1 MTEPKEAELLSYA
14 VTILKQSGLV
24 WWRMPIGGVRH
35 QIGTKVIFKSSPV
48 KGFPDLAGMFPL
60 SGRLFA
66 LEIKTT
72 KGKVSPEQ
80 VDWIAKINK
89 SGGMAVVL
97 RSKAEIHQ
105 FVTAV
110 MKRHENETPRKIRG
124 PLITFNISG
133 GCGFMIPCENEHAKT
148 PRHR

>member
-24 WWRMPIGGVRH
+24 WWRVNNSPSLFNNKAGAVSFRKSPI
-35 QIGTKVIFKSSPV
+35 
-48 KGFPDLAGMFPL
+48 KGFPDLAGMFAG

-110 MKRHENETPRKIRG
+110 MKTKPPEKSEG
-124 PLITFNISG
+124 L
-133 GCGFMIPCENEHAKT
+133 
-148 PRHR
+148 